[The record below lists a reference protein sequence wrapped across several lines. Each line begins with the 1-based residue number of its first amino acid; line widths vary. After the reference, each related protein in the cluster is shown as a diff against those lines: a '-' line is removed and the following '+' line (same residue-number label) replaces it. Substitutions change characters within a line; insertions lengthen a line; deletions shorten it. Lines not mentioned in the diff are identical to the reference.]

1 MCGIV
6 GFNWD
11 DKALLKKMMSSVKH
25 RGPDDSGYYIDK
37 NIGNPLDIKGCWEH
51 PFMEKMRNLKFVP
64 RKCKDCKYL
73 IKCRG
78 GSRFSAK
85 IAHGSYSAKDPLMK

>member
-1 MCGIV
+1 MSIDGHIRYAIDPR
-6 GFNWD
+6 GFA
-11 DKALLKKMMSSVKH
+11 K
-25 RGPDDSGYYIDK
+25 PDYYIDK

-51 PFMEKMRNLKFVP
+51 PFMKKMRNLKFVP

-85 IAHGSYSAKDPLMK
+85 IINGSYCAEDPLME